1 MGLRQAGEQGRTER
15 AALLVSFQVGALVRA
30 REREWVVLP
39 DSTDELLLLR
49 PLGGS
54 DEEVAGVLTSLERVE
69 HARFA
74 PPDPDHPG
82 DHRSA
87 RLLRDALR
95 LGFRQSAGPFRSF
108 GRIAVEPRPYQL
120 VPLLMALR
128 MDPVRLLIADDVG
141 IGKTIEAGLIA
152 RELLDTGAAARLAV
166 LCPPH
171 LAEQWQAE
179 LEFKFHLEAT
189 LVLPSTAARLERE
202 CAVDQTVFD
211 LHPYVVVSTDFIKSD
226 RRRHDFLRTCPELV
240 IVDEAHTCAT
250 EDQQR
255 GARHQRHELVQG
267 LAAEASRHLLLVTA
281 TPHSGKE
288 NAFRSLLALLDPNL
302 ANLPDDLSGPVHEA
316 DRRRLARVMVQRRRG
331 DILNYLGDTRF
342 PAREEREESYV
353 LTPDQK
359 ALFERVLVFARES
372 VRDPS
377 GGHHR
382 QRVRYWSALALL
394 RALASSPAAAEDTLR
409 NRAPTAD
416 TQSAAEADA
425 VGRRVL
431 LDQGAVEDEELTDV
445 SPGADYDDSTQGP
458 VARRLRALAG
468 EAAQLTGDRDAKLVM
483 AARLIREL
491 VEAGHQPIVFCRFI
505 RTAEYVAEQLRQ
517 RLPRGVEVAA
527 VTGRL
532 PADDR
537 EARVEALA
545 RAPRHV
551 LVATDC
557 LSEGINLQEHFDTVV
572 HYDLSWNPTRHEQRE
587 GRVDRFGQPKTVVR
601 TLTLYGRDNGIDGIV
616 LDVLLRKHRAIRKS
630 TGVSVPVPGDADAV
644 VEAVLEGLLL
654 RQDADA
660 GLEQLVLF
668 ESEFRPRQIELFG
681 EWERS
686 AERELR
692 SRTMFA
698 QESIKV
704 DEVARELRD
713 AREAVGR
720 GADIDRF
727 VRTAVEASGGVARGD
742 RVVRIDL
749 AEAPPG
755 LRDATGTDH
764 LDARFEGA
772 PGEGQVLL
780 NRTSP
785 FVSGLAAWVLDSSLD
800 SQGGGIARRCGTI
813 RTAAVE
819 RRSTLLLLRHR
830 FHLVVTV
837 RGRQRA
843 LLAEECG
850 LLAFEGPITDARWLD
865 AGAAERLLL
874 AVPAGNVDP
883 GQAAYF
889 LRQVVDGLEHLGPR
903 LEQDAQARAAIL
915 LDSHRRVRRQSGGSG
930 GAGDRVEAQ
939 LPPDVLGLYVYL
951 PAGGG

>member
-1 MGLRQAGEQGRTER
+1 
-15 AALLVSFQVGALVRA
+15 VSFQVGALVRA
-30 REREWVVLP
+30 RAREWVVLP

-69 HARFA
+69 HARFT
-74 PPDPDHPG
+74 PPDPEHPG

-87 RLLRDALR
+87 GMLRDALR

-128 MDPVRLLIADDVG
+128 TDPVRLLIADDVG
-141 IGKTIEAGLIA
+141 IGKTIEAALIA
-152 RELLDTGAAARLAV
+152 RELLDTGAATRMAV

-179 LEFKFHLEAT
+179 LESKFHLDAT

-202 CAVDQTVFD
+202 CATDQTVFD

-240 IVDEAHTCAT
+240 IVDEAHTCAA
-250 EDQQR
+250 EGHQR
-255 GARHQRHELVQG
+255 GARHQRHELVKG
-267 LAAEASRHLLLVTA
+267 LASDASRHLLLVTA

-288 NAFRSLLALLDPNL
+288 DAFRSLLALLDPGL
-302 ANLPDDLSGPVHEA
+302 ANLPEDMTGPAHEP
-316 DRRRLARVMVQRRRG
+316 DRRRLARFMVQRRRG
-331 DILNYLGDTRF
+331 DILRFLGDTEF

-359 ALFERVLVFARES
+359 ALFERVLAFARES

-377 GGHHR
+377 GGHDR
-382 QRVRYWSALALL
+382 RRVRYWSALALL
-394 RALASSPAAAEDTLR
+394 RALASSPDAAEETLR

-416 TQSAAEADA
+416 ARSAAEVDA
-425 VGRRVL
+425 IGRRIL

-445 SPGADYDDSTQGP
+445 SPGADYDESAEGP
-458 VARRLRALAG
+458 VARRLRALARQ
-468 EAAQLTGDRDAKLVM
+468 AAQLTGDRDAKLVM
-483 AARLIREL
+483 AARHIREL

-505 RTAEYVAEQLRQ
+505 RTAEYVAAQLRE
-517 RLPRGVEVAA
+517 RLPRGVDVAA

-532 PADDR
+532 PADER

-557 LSEGINLQEHFDTVV
+557 LSEGINLQEHFDAVV

-587 GRVDRFGQPKTVVR
+587 GRVDRFGQPKPAVK

-616 LDVLLRKHRAIRKS
+616 LEVLLRKHRAIRSS
-630 TGVSVPVPGDADAV
+630 TGVSVPVPGDADEV
-644 VEAVLEGLLL
+644 IEAVLEGLLL

-660 GLEQLVLF
+660 GLEQLLLF
-668 ESEFRPRQIELFG
+668 EDELRPKQIELFG

-686 AERELR
+686 AERERR

-698 QESIKV
+698 QESVHV

-713 AREAVGR
+713 AREAVGQ
-720 GADIDRF
+720 GADVERF
-727 VRTAVEASGGVARGD
+727 VRGAVEASGGVARGD
-742 RVVRIDL
+742 HVVQIDL
-749 AEAPPG
+749 DEAPPG
-755 LRDATGTDH
+755 LRDAVGGERLVGRFSGTS
-764 LDARFEGA
+764 AN
-772 PGEGQVLL
+772 GEVLL
-780 NRTSP
+780 SRTSP
-785 FVSGLAAWVLDSSLD
+785 FVTGLAGWVLDSSLD
-800 SQGGGIARRCGTI
+800 TQGGGIARRCGAI
-813 RTAAVE
+813 RTAAVQ
-819 RRSTLLLLRHR
+819 RRTTLLLVRHR
-830 FHLVVTV
+830 FHLMVTA
-837 RGRQRA
+837 RGRQRP
-843 LLAEECG
+843 LLAEESG
-850 LLAFEGPITDARWLD
+850 LLAFEGSTGAARWLD
-865 AGAAERLLL
+865 GDAAERLLA
-874 AVPAGNVDP
+874 AVPAGNIDP

-903 LEQDAQARAAIL
+903 LEEEARARAAAL
-915 LDSHRRVRRQSGGSG
+915 LESHRRVRRQSGGAG
-930 GAGDRVEAQ
+930 GTGDRVEAQ
-939 LPPDVLGLYVYL
+939 LPPDLLGVYVYL
-951 PAGGG
+951 PVNVG